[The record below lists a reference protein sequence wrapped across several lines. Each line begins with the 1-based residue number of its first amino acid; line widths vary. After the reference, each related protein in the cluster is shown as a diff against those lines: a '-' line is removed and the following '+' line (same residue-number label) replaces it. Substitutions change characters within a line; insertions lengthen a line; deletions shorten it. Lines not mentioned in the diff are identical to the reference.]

1 MAKIGILGGTFDP
14 IHKGH
19 LLLGKQAYL
28 EYGLDMIWYMPPVSR
43 LTKRTIG
50 SQRQKTAVPW

>member
-28 EYGLDMIWYMPPVSR
+28 EYGLDMIWYMPSGQPPH
-43 LTKRTIG
+43 
-50 SQRQKTAVPW
+50 KTDH